1 MSTADLVN
9 KSYTCFQSGDI
20 PGLMETYSD
29 NIEFIIKGDDS
40 VPYAGTFR
48 GKEALM
54 GFFQKL
60 DQTVEFSKFDL
71 IELVTDG
78 NTAVGFVDMSGTVRA
93 SGKSMGS
100 IVVHRIHVENGEIVR
115 FEDFPDTQDVHEA
128 FQS

>member
-9 KSYTCFQSGDI
+9 KSYACFQSGDI
-20 PGLMETYSD
+20 PGLMEDYSD
-29 NIEFIIKGDDS
+29 NIEFIIKGDDN
-40 VPYAGTFR
+40 VPYAGTYR

-60 DQTVEFSKFDL
+60 GQTVEFSKFDL
-71 IELVTDG
+71 VELVVDG
-78 NTAVGFVDMSGTVRA
+78 NTAVGFVDMSATVRA

-100 IVVHRIHVENGEIVR
+100 MVVHRIHVENGKIVR
-115 FEDFPDTQDVHEA
+115 FEDFSDTQDLHEA